1 VLVLLGQVG
10 ADVVRAD
17 VRFSDGS
24 TAPMT
29 VRDRVLFYYVPRAHF
44 RAGHRPAEVVA
55 RDANGQIVARKRLP
69 FIR

>member
-10 ADVVRAD
+10 SDIARAD

-24 TAPMT
+24 SAPMT
-29 VRDRVLFYYVPRAHF
+29 VRDRVLFYYVPREHF
-44 RAGHRPAEVVA
+44 RAGVRPAEVVA
-55 RDANGQIVARKRLP
+55 RDSNGRIVARKRLP